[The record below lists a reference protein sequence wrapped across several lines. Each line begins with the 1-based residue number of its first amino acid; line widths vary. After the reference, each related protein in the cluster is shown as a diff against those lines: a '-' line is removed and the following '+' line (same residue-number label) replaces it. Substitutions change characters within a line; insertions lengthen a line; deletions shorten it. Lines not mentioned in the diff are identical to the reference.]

1 MTSTKRGMQ
10 LFCITALTGD
20 TNVILGTKIS
30 LFGFMFNNLKL
41 KNNAADPDWHVTTLF
56 DPVKLSN
63 FSNFFEYFPELDSQ
77 F

>member
-1 MTSTKRGMQ
+1 MQ

-41 KNNAADPDWHVTTLF
+41 KNNAADPGTGM
-56 DPVKLSN
+56 
-63 FSNFFEYFPELDSQ
+63 
-77 F
+77 